1 MLAGFA
7 PLVGLSALAAAVVTS
22 FETLS
27 VSRPAAV
34 NSLPR
39 IWHPV
44 VSFLLS
50 AAEDIATVGPL
61 AASGSP
67 GGAEPAGSFRDPA
80 AQFALSGRQP
90 HRDKP
95 PATASSTRA
104 PALLIL
110 LIQNSAVVRFL
121 IEGLEV

>member
-1 MLAGFA
+1 MLAGLA
-7 PLVGLSALAAAVVTS
+7 PLVGLSALAAAMVTG

-50 AAEDIATVGPL
+50 AAEDIATVTP
-61 AASGSP
+61 AQRPAPRASLGL
-67 GGAEPAGSFRDPA
+67 E
-80 AQFALSGRQP
+80 ALSFTPLRSSLCLL
-90 HRDKP
+90 
-95 PATASSTRA
+95 ASVFAVNLLLRRHSR
-104 PALLIL
+104 ALL
-110 LIQNSAVVRFL
+110 RC
-121 IEGLEV
+121 

>member
-1 MLAGFA
+1 MLAGLA

-50 AAEDIATVGPL
+50 ASEDIAIVAP
-61 AASGSP
+61 SQR
-67 GGAEPAGSFRDPA
+67 PAPRTALSL
-80 AQFALSGRQP
+80 QALSGTPLRSSLYLV
-90 HRDKP
+90 
-95 PATASSTRA
+95 ASLIAINLLQRRHQR
-104 PALLIL
+104 ALL
-110 LIQNSAVVRFL
+110 RC
-121 IEGLEV
+121 